1 MADAGIKRTIIKSSD
16 LPPTLGDNES
26 LTYTLRY
33 RILSEDKNRFS
44 HWSPIKEITIN
55 NTFDET
61 GFDPNNIATTNIPHS
76 INVDSQAN
84 VVNISWTMPALLI
97 VNPTEAEKILQEK
110 QAAIT
115 EFDVYVQ
122 WTTGPSVSN
131 WIWVGKSTSTNYSLS
146 YPHGSGAPDHIKI
159 RIQKVTIVKG
169 PFDAATYLISSLEN
183 IN

>member
-1 MADAGIKRTIIKSSD
+1 MADAGIKQTIIKSSD
-16 LPPTLGDNES
+16 LPPTLGDNET

-44 HWSPIKEITIN
+44 HWSPIKQITIN

-61 GFDPNNIATTNIPHS
+61 GFDPNNPTTTSIPYNID
-76 INVDSQAN
+76 VDNQSHI
-84 VVNISWTMPALLI
+84 VHISWTMPSLLI
-97 VNPTEAEKILQEK
+97 VNPTEEEKLLQAQ

-122 WTTGPSVSN
+122 WETDNVLGD
-131 WIWVGKSTSTNYSLS
+131 WIWVGKSPSTSYSLS
-146 YPHGSGAPDHIKI
+146 YPHGSGAPDHIKV

-169 PFDAATYLISSLEN
+169 PFDAATYLISASEN
-183 IN
+183 LN